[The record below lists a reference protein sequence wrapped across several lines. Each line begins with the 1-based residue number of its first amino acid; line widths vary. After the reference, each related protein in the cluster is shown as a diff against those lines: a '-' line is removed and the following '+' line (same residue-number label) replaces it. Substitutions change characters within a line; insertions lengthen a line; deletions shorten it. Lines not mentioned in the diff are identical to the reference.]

1 MWVVKNLI
9 FVFYSM
15 FWATFTLLS
24 APFNYKHKIGYFIL
38 KNWTKGGLLL
48 FGIKVNLSGSENII
62 NGRSYI
68 YVSNHLSYLDI
79 LVLLATIPDNIRMV
93 YRREIS
99 RIPIFGWAML
109 ACGFISID
117 RTNVKS
123 AMRSLEKGAGRMK
136 KGLSVLIFPE
146 GTRSPDGKTGEF
158 KRGMFLLAEQ
168 SGADIIP
175 VSISGTYDLLKKDT
189 YKVNSGTVNLVIG
202 KPLKFRKDK
211 QFVNELRDVV
221 VQNIKPACE

>member
-1 MWVVKNLI
+1 MRVVKNLI

-15 FWATFTLLS
+15 FWASFTLVS

-38 KNWTKGGLLL
+38 KNWTRGGLFLY
-48 FGIKVNLSGSENII
+48 GIKVNLSGNKNIEK
-62 NGRSYI
+62 GKGYI

-93 YRREIS
+93 YKSEIS

-109 ACGFISID
+109 ACGFISIN
-117 RTNVKS
+117 RSNIKS
-123 AMRSLEKGAGRMK
+123 AMRSLEKGAEKVK

-146 GTRSPDGKTGEF
+146 GTRSPDGKTAEF
-158 KRGMFLLAEQ
+158 KRGMFLLAEA

-175 VSISGTYDLLKKDT
+175 VSISGTYELLPK
-189 YKVNSGTVNLVIG
+189 NSTLVSSGRVNLVIG
-202 KPLKFRKDK
+202 EPLKFRKDK
-211 QFVNELRDVV
+211 QFTSELREVV
-221 VQNIKPACE
+221 VKNIKPVN

>member
-1 MWVVKNLI
+1 
-9 FVFYSM
+9 M
-15 FWATFTLLS
+15 FWAAFTLVS
-24 APFNYKHKIGYFIL
+24 APFNYRHKIGYFIL

-48 FGIKVNLSGSENII
+48 YGIDVDLCGSENIEK
-62 NGRSYI
+62 GKGHI

-93 YRREIS
+93 YKREIS

-117 RTNVKS
+117 RSNVKS
-123 AMRSLEKGAGRMK
+123 AVRSLEKGAEKIK

-158 KRGMFLLAEQ
+158 KRGMFLLAER
-168 SGADIIP
+168 SEADIIP
-175 VSISGTYDLLKKDT
+175 VSISGTYDLLPKNSSRVKSG
-189 YKVNSGTVNLVIG
+189 KVKLVLG
-202 KPLKFRKDK
+202 KPMKFRKDK
-211 QFVNELRDVV
+211 QFTNELRDVV
-221 VQNIKPACE
+221 IANIMEVKSQK